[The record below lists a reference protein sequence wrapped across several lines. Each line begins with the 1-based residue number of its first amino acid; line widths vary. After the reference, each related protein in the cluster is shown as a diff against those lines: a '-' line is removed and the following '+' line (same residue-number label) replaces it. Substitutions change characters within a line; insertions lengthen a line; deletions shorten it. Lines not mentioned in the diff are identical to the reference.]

1 MVNLRNALEAMPTNA
16 LQLKVETGSTNLSYF
31 SGLFA
36 ALGGTWSKNEILAA
50 GGLIFVALTYFTSLY
65 FQRRRDKRE
74 QEFHHHRLLLEKER
88 EQREIDRNE
97 VSK

>member
-1 MVNLRNALEAMPTNA
+1 MNLKNALEAMPTSA
-16 LQLKVETGSTNLSYF
+16 IQLKVETGSTNLSYF

-65 FQRRRDKRE
+65 FQKRRDKRE
-74 QEFHHHRLLLEKER
+74 QELHAHKMWMEKHMV
-88 EQREIDRNE
+88 EQNDE

>member
-1 MVNLRNALEAMPTNA
+1 MVNLKNALEAMPTSA
-16 LQLKVETGSTNLSYF
+16 IQLKVETGSTNLSYF

-50 GGLIFVALTYFTSLY
+50 GGLIFVAMTYFTSLY

-74 QEFHHHRLLLEKER
+74 QEYHQHRLLAESQMARQDKDEAA
-88 EQREIDRNE
+88 
-97 VSK
+97 K